1 VVWSAVDREFKHL
14 LDDLADEE
22 FSRHDI
28 LSRSRAAAR
37 RLSQAIDESSAK
49 VSPAQVEKWR
59 GALHVLTARLT
70 RDDDPHELLSQ
81 LNVLGRQVA
90 GEGWTDVREAATEG
104 LP

>member
-1 VVWSAVDREFKHL
+1 
-14 LDDLADEE
+14 
-22 FSRHDI
+22 
-28 LSRSRAAAR
+28 
-37 RLSQAIDESSAK
+37 
-49 VSPAQVEKWR
+49 
-59 GALHVLTARLT
+59 LHELTARLT